1 MHDSIL
7 CSHTQCSTLGEPC
20 PGTLLFFLP
29 CPLAPVLS
37 WWAGGVVGVCAS
49 PGWPQGG
56 RVHGDGVAWRSQCS
70 PEACGECSR
79 LVSVAGPALAYSRI
93 PIRAILLSL
102 AGLGLVELDLGVSQ
116 PLSASPGLCRL
127 PAGIRA
133 HVFISLYVESMWP
146 FRDQGCLA
154 PG

>member
-7 CSHTQCSTLGEPC
+7 CSHTQCSSLGEPC

-37 WWAGGVVGVCAS
+37 WWAGVVVGVCVS
-49 PGWPQGG
+49 PGWPQGR
-56 RVHGDGVAWRSQCS
+56 RVHGYGVTWRSQCS
-70 PEACGECSR
+70 PEGCGESSR
-79 LVSVAGPALAYSRI
+79 LVSVVGPALAYSRI
-93 PIRAILLSL
+93 PILAILLSL
-102 AGLGLVELDLGVSQ
+102 AGLGLVKLDLGVSQ
-116 PLSASPGLCRL
+116 PLPASPGPCRL
-127 PAGIRA
+127 PARIRA
-133 HVFISLYVESMWP
+133 HVFISSYVESIWS

>member
-1 MHDSIL
+1 MTASCALTPSAVPLGSLPWDAPLLPPLPTSTGPELVGWGCGWRL
-7 CSHTQCSTLGEPC
+7 CLTW
-20 PGTLLFFLP
+20 
-29 CPLAPVLS
+29 LAS
-37 WWAGGVVGVCAS
+37 
-49 PGWPQGG
+49 GG

-70 PEACGECSR
+70 PKACGECSR
-79 LVSVAGPALAYSRI
+79 LVSVAGPALAYPRI

-116 PLSASPGLCRL
+116 PLSASPGPCRL

-133 HVFISLYVESMWP
+133 HVFISLYVESVWP